1 MRRATWTLLRPTGR
15 VSFALGHGVSSVV
28 IAHERI
34 RGNAALTV
42 HLSRT
47 SLHCPVRAY
56 GGGVLVVTRHRLP
69 LAGFSERQELVSECR
84 ELLALF
90 ASRPG
95 YVRGWLT
102 SSIDEPDLW
111 LLAHEWTDVGSY
123 RRALSSYEVKM
134 HWPFLQTASDEPSA
148 FEVLIESSPHST
160 REFASARADS
170 FDSVGLQQVRDS
182 MHLTGEI
189 S

>member
-111 LLAHEWTDVGSY
+111 LWPTSGQTSAVIGARCRLTRSRCIGRSC
-123 RRALSSYEVKM
+123 RPRAM
-134 HWPFLQTASDEPSA
+134 
-148 FEVLIESSPHST
+148 SP
-160 REFASARADS
+160 ARS
-170 FDSVGLQQVRDS
+170 RC
-182 MHLTGEI
+182 
-189 S
+189 